1 MLRADGGK
9 GNGSMGED
17 YQYPVLKLR
26 KSGLIDQRADH
37 ARRELWRAY
46 QQGRLSEEEFASTL
60 DRLDMGRSASAPSTD
75 RAAYGELS
83 R

>member
-1 MLRADGGK
+1 MR
-9 GNGSMGED
+9 ED
-17 YQYPVLKLR
+17 DQYPVLKLR
-26 KSGLIDQRADH
+26 KSGLIDQRVDH

-60 DRLDMGRSASAPSTD
+60 DRLDMGRSAPAPSTD
-75 RAAYGELS
+75 RTPHMATFELMAEQL